1 MRGLFADVSIDS
13 SVQFIGAFRSAYSI
27 SQPGLPM
34 LLLLLLLLARTE
46 EADEKSHRENR
57 LLLKKEA
64 PQPLRLLLSSSVSDK
79 YGEDEETHV
88 RLSAR
93 GVGGADKSR
102 GKVLGGS
109 SG

>member
-1 MRGLFADVSIDS
+1 
-13 SVQFIGAFRSAYSI
+13 
-27 SQPGLPM
+27 M

-64 PQPLRLLLSSSVSDK
+64 PLPLRLLLSSSVSDK

-93 GVGGADKSR
+93 GEGVYGEEGG
-102 GKVLGGS
+102 
-109 SG
+109 